1 MNVKALVKKEEKI
14 SFYEFQLKIKADI
27 NTRDILKLGA
37 KQLGCVIHEDSY
49 LILKGREIT
58 EDDEFMRIRREG
70 GENLIFIY
78 KKKTA
83 HKKAEKKMS
92 IKKVI
97 KKPIGEKEVDEI
109 MRDYREVITV
119 NKKRTIF
126 LYKNIVISL
135 DEVENLGNYAEFVAS
150 TEEDYF
156 KINFL
161 ISKLGLDPEKLTTL
175 SYFELAMMN
184 LSPFQRILLKI
195 HERFGILAFGI
206 SSAVLTTLGMIVG
219 LNSATSSRLAVI
231 SGIAAVAVADSLSDS
246 LGMYAQK
253 NSERGASKRTAFKH
267 AFGAFFGKLIFA
279 LTFLLIFIIFPF
291 ASAMYI
297 SIAWGLLLIMFV
309 NIQIAF
315 IHEESVFKN
324 VIKNIFIAI
333 AVIIASYLAGK
344 GIGIL
349 TGQ

>member
-1 MNVKALVKKEEKI
+1 MNVKSLIKKEEKI
-14 SFYEFQLKIKADI
+14 SFYEFQLKIKAKVEQK
-27 NTRDILKLGA
+27 DILRLGA
-37 KQLGCVIHEDSY
+37 KQLGSVIHEDTY

-58 EDDEFMRIRREG
+58 EDDEFMRIRRES

-78 KKKTA
+78 KKKTS
-83 HKKAEKKMS
+83 HKKIEKRMS

-97 KKPIGEKEVDEI
+97 KKPIEEKEVEEI
-109 MRDYREVITV
+109 MKDYRQVITV

-135 DEVENLGNYAEFVAS
+135 DEVENLGNYVEFVAS
-150 TEEDYF
+150 SEEDSF

-184 LSPFQRILLKI
+184 LSPFQRILLKT
-195 HERFGILAFGI
+195 HERFGRLAFGI

-219 LNSATSSRLAVI
+219 LNSATSSRIAVI

-246 LGMYAQK
+246 LGIFAQK
-253 NSERGASKRTAFKH
+253 SAERGTSKKTAFKH
-267 AFGAFFGKLIFA
+267 ASGTFLGKFIFT
-279 LTFLLIFIIFPF
+279 LTFLLMFILLPF
-291 ASAMYI
+291 ASAIYA
-297 SIAWGLLLIMFV
+297 SIAWGLLLIIFV
-309 NIQIAF
+309 NVQIAF
-315 IHEESVFKN
+315 IHEENVFKN
-324 VIKNIFIAI
+324 VMKNVFIAA

-344 GIGIL
+344 GIDIL
-349 TGQ
+349 LGN